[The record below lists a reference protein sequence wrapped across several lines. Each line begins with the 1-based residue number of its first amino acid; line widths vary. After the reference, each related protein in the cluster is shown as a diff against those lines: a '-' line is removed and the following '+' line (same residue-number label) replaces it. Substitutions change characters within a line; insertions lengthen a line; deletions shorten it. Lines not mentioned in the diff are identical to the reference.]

1 MWLALVV
8 SVTLLVA
15 ESSARAEIRAPS
27 CEALSAFTMGARHD
41 PVEISFGKSPSA
53 MTADEFD
60 QAIDVVQV
68 CIDQIEA
75 RSPDVP
81 GLMMRERKRPQLVAL
96 RQFVEDLKL
105 YRSDRRERE
114 RRAAQKQD

>member
-1 MWLALVV
+1 MWRTALV
-8 SVTLLVA
+8 SAILLVA
-15 ESSARAEIRAPS
+15 QNSTRAEIRAPS
-27 CEALSAFTMGARHD
+27 CEALSAFTMGARHE
-41 PVEISFGKSPSA
+41 PVEISFGKPPSA
-53 MTADEFD
+53 MSAEEFD

-75 RSPDVP
+75 RPADVP

-105 YRSDRRERE
+105 YRSERRERE